1 MPESV
6 CYTVKA
12 GEVLEDE
19 TEAAGVEVEMR
30 TFSTFLQFVY
40 SWFA

>member
-1 MPESV
+1 MPDSV

-19 TEAAGVEVEMR
+19 AEAAGVEVEMR